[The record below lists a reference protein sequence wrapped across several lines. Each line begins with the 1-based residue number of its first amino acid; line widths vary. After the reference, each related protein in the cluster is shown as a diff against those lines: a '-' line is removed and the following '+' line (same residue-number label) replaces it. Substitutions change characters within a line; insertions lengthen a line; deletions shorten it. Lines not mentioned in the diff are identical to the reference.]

1 MWKKENTKKK
11 TACECMTSGPQ
22 ITYRPN
28 GRELEGGRD
37 NLASNDSRNH
47 KPCFCSIEDGIKCS
61 SGVPVRREYMNM
73 GWARESELGSDR
85 SMRCLVVDM
94 NERSFNIW
102 QYFYF
107 ILQLLTDIMRLP

>member
-1 MWKKENTKKK
+1 MIVATTNRVFV
-11 TACECMTSGPQ
+11 P
-22 ITYRPN
+22 
-28 GRELEGGRD
+28 
-37 NLASNDSRNH
+37 SR
-47 KPCFCSIEDGIKCS
+47 DGIKCS
-61 SGVPVRREYMNM
+61 SGVPMRREDMNI
-73 GWARESELGSDR
+73 GWERESELASDR